1 MDGIKYRR
9 YENHQKQFKMKK
21 TVSVNI
27 KGINFLIE
35 EDAYELLQDY
45 LDRLQRNLKN
55 EDGSQE
61 IFEDVELRIAE
72 LASSKLNDSKTV
84 IELDDIKSI
93 LAALGN
99 PEDFIDDE
107 DTAHSEEF
115 SYKSN
120 NENTEKRLFRDT
132 DNAVIAGVCA
142 GIANF
147 FKIDV
152 VFIRALF
159 VIIFLFAGFGIPVY
173 IIMWIIVPKAKTTID
188 RLRMKGRPI
197 TVENVREEVEIAA
210 ERLKTGSKRFAD
222 RIRKNDTYTDSISR
236 GARFISVFFGLGFI
250 FFGLVFLVPFI
261 IFGVGNTEMIPVQG
275 DYGFLSA
282 AEFGELVLSNASD
295 YNLFWWGAFSGMTSV
310 ILFTFL
316 LGSMLIFRLYNKW
329 AKFSLL
335 GLFLIGL
342 TGGIMCGIV
351 GMRTGRDFFADGE
364 IEKELGSVTNTE
376 LFVIA
381 QVDNGSSKN
390 GFKVKSNDDGFWE
403 LNEKFV
409 IMDHIKFKYTRSA
422 DSLFHIK
429 QNFQARSSS
438 SKTALSKS
446 ENIRHFAEL
455 KGDSLF
461 VDSKYKFPRKDKLR
475 SQDVEIII
483 EVPVNGKVR
492 IGNQTIVLD
501 DLDKEDEDYDHYRER
516 GSLSG
521 DGEYDH
527 HDWD

>member
-1 MDGIKYRR
+1 
-9 YENHQKQFKMKK
+9 MKK

-55 EDGSQE
+55 EEGSQE

-93 LAALGN
+93 LSALGN

-107 DTAHSEEF
+107 DIPQSESFEQ
-115 SYKSN
+115 KTN
-120 NENTEKRLFRDT
+120 HENTEKRLFRDT
-132 DNAVIAGVCA
+132 DTAVIAGVCA

-159 VIIFLFAGFGIPVY
+159 VIIFMFAGFGIPVY

-197 TVENVREEVEIAA
+197 TVENVREEVENAA
-210 ERLKTGSKRFAD
+210 ERVKMGSKKFAD
-222 RIRKNDTYTDSISR
+222 RIRKNDTYSDSVSR
-236 GARFISVFFGLGFI
+236 GARFISVFFGLGFV
-250 FFGLVFLVPFI
+250 FFGLVFLIPFI
-261 IFGVGNTEMIPVQG
+261 IFGVGNTQMIPVQG

-295 YNLFWWGAFSGMTSV
+295 YSLFWWGAFLGITSV
-310 ILFTFL
+310 ILFAFL
-316 LGSMLIFRLYNKW
+316 LGAMLIFRLYNKW
-329 AKFSLL
+329 AKLSLL
-335 GLFLIGL
+335 GLFLVGL
-342 TGGIMCGIV
+342 TGGIICGIV
-351 GMRTGRDFFADGE
+351 GARTGRDFFADGE
-364 IEKELGSVTNTE
+364 IEKDLGSVTNLE
-376 LFVIA
+376 LFVIP
-381 QVDNGSSKN
+381 QVDNAISKN
-390 GFKVKSNDDGFWE
+390 GFRVKSNDDGFWE
-403 LNEKFV
+403 LSEKF
-409 IMDHIKFKYTRSA
+409 IMMDLVKFKYTRSS
-422 DSLFHIK
+422 DSLFHVR
-429 QNFQARSSS
+429 QNFQARSFSNSS
-438 SKTALSKS
+438 AIKKS

-461 VDSKYKFPRKDKLR
+461 VDSKYKFPRQDRLR
-475 SQDVEIII
+475 SQEVEIII
-483 EVPVNGKVR
+483 EVPKNGKVR

-501 DLDKEDEDYDHYRER
+501 DLDKDDEDYRDYRER
-516 GSLSG
+516 GSLGG
-521 DGEYDH
+521 DGEYYH
-527 HDWD
+527 NDWN

>member
-1 MDGIKYRR
+1 
-9 YENHQKQFKMKK
+9 MKK

-27 KGINFLIE
+27 KGINFVIE

-45 LDRLQRNLKN
+45 LDRLKKSLKN
-55 EDGSQE
+55 EEGSQE
-61 IFEDVELRIAE
+61 IIEDVELRIAE
-72 LASSKLNDSKTV
+72 LFSSKLNDAKTV
-84 IELDDIKSI
+84 IELEDIKEVLS
-93 LAALGN
+93 ALGN
-99 PEDFIDDE
+99 PEDFVE
-107 DTAHSEEF
+107 DVEEETTS
-115 SYKSN
+115 SYTNYEQHTSN
-120 NENTEKRLFRDT
+120 ESVDKRLYRDV
-132 DNAVIAGVCA
+132 DNAVIAGVCS
-142 GIANF
+142 GIASF

-188 RLRMKGRPI
+188 RLRMKGKPI
-197 TVENVREEVEIAA
+197 TVETMREEVEFAA
-210 ERLKTGSKRFAD
+210 ERLKNGSKKFVD
-222 RIRKNDTYTDSISR
+222 RIRKNDTYSDTVSR

-282 AEFGELVLSNASD
+282 VEFGELVLSNPSD
-295 YNLFWWGAFSGMTSV
+295 YNLFWWGAFLGMTSV
-310 ILFTFL
+310 ILFAFL

-342 TGGIMCGIV
+342 TGGIVCGIV
-351 GMRTGRDFFADGE
+351 GMRTGRDFFTDGE
-364 IEKELGSVTNTE
+364 IEKELGFVTNLE
-376 LFVIA
+376 LFVIP
-381 QVDNGSSKN
+381 QVDSESSKN
-390 GFKVKSNDDGFWE
+390 GFKIKSDDDGFWE
-403 LNEKFV
+403 LSKKFV
-409 IMDHIKFKYTRSA
+409 VMDHIKFKYTRSA

-438 SKTALSKS
+438 AKVALKKS

-461 VDSKYKFPRKDKLR
+461 VESKFKFPRYDKLR

-483 EVPVNGKVR
+483 EVPANGKVR

-501 DLDKEDEDYDHYRER
+501 DLDKEDEDYHDYRER

-521 DGEYDH
+521 DGEYHH

>member
-1 MDGIKYRR
+1 
-9 YENHQKQFKMKK
+9 MKK

-45 LDRLQRNLKN
+45 LDRLQKNLKN

-61 IFEDVELRIAE
+61 IIEDVELRIAE
-72 LASSKLNDSKTV
+72 LASSKLSESKTV
-84 IELDDIKSI
+84 VELEDIKTI
-93 LAALGN
+93 LAALGD
-99 PEDFIDDE
+99 PEDYIDDE
-107 DTAHSEEF
+107 NSSEAESF
-115 SYKSN
+115 GQKIN

-188 RLRMKGRPI
+188 RLRMKGKPI
-197 TVENVREEVEIAA
+197 TVETVREEVETAA
-210 ERLKTGSKRFAD
+210 DRLKTGSKRFAD
-222 RIRKNDTYTDSISR
+222 RIRKNDSYSDSVSR
-236 GARFISVFFGLGFI
+236 GARFISVFFGLGFV
-250 FFGLVFLVPFI
+250 FFGLMILIVFI
-261 IFGVGNTEMIPVQG
+261 IFGVSNTELIPVNG

-282 AEFGELVLSNASD
+282 AEFGELVMSNASD
-295 YNLFWWGAFSGMTSV
+295 YNLFWWGAFSGTASI
-310 ILFTFL
+310 ILFAFL

-335 GLFLIGL
+335 GLFIMGI
-342 TGGIMCGIV
+342 TGGIICGIV
-351 GMRTGRDFFADGE
+351 GARTGRDFFADGE
-364 IEKELGSVTNTE
+364 IEKDLGSVTNKE
-376 LFVIA
+376 LFVIP
-381 QVDNGSSKN
+381 QTDNKASKN
-390 GFKVKSNDDGFWE
+390 GFKVKSDNDGFWE
-403 LNEKFV
+403 LNDKFV
-409 IMDHIKFKYTRSA
+409 IMDHIRFRYVRSG
-422 DSLFHIK
+422 DSLFHVR
-429 QNFQARSSS
+429 QNFQARSYS
-438 SKTALSKS
+438 SKTAIQKS
-446 ENIRHFAEL
+446 ERIRHFAEL

-475 SQDVEIII
+475 SQEVEIII
-483 EVPVNGKVR
+483 EIPVDGKVR

-501 DLDKEDEDYDHYRER
+501 DLDGDDDDYYPYRER
-516 GSLSG
+516 GSLGG
-521 DGEYDH
+521 DGEYFH